1 MENKNLI
8 AIETF
13 CTFHKVEHSFI
24 YTIEDAGLIE
34 IIVVDERPFI
44 YEEKLTNLER
54 IVRLYK
60 ELDINPEGIGAV
72 LQLLDKIEDLQ
83 RENHRLR
90 KKLEWIEGY
99 IGG

>member
-13 CTFHKVEHSFI
+13 CTYHNVEHSFI

-34 IIVVDERPFI
+34 IILIDESSFI
-44 YEEKLTNLER
+44 DEEKLSDLEK

-60 ELDINPEGIGAV
+60 ELGINPEGIGAV
-72 LQLLDKIEDLQ
+72 LQLLESIEDLQ
-83 RENHRLR
+83 RENYYLK
-90 KKLEWIEGY
+90 KKLERL
-99 IGG
+99 GG

>member
-13 CTFHKVEHSFI
+13 CTYHNVEHSFI

-34 IIVVDERPFI
+34 IILVDDSSFI
-44 YEEKLTNLER
+44 YEEKLSDLER

-60 ELDINPEGIGAV
+60 ELDINPEGIVAV
-72 LQLLDKIEDLQ
+72 LQLLDRIDDLQ
-83 RENHRLR
+83 KENYYLK
-90 KKLEWIEGY
+90 KKLERLKG
-99 IGG
+99 

>member
-13 CTFHKVEHSFI
+13 CTYHNVEHSFI

-34 IIVVDERPFI
+34 IILIDKNSFI
-44 YEEKLTNLER
+44 YEDNLSDLER

-60 ELDINPEGIGAV
+60 ELDINAEGIGAV
-72 LQLLDKIEDLQ
+72 LQLLDKIDDLQ
-83 RENHRLR
+83 RENYYLK
-90 KKLEWIEGY
+90 KKLEKFTG
-99 IGG
+99 

>member
-13 CTFHKVEHSFI
+13 CTYHNVEYSFI

-34 IIVVDERPFI
+34 IILIDKNSFI
-44 YEEKLTNLER
+44 YEDNLSDLER

-60 ELDINPEGIGAV
+60 ELDINAEGIGAV
-72 LQLLDKIEDLQ
+72 LQLLDKIDDLQ
-83 RENHRLR
+83 RENYYLK
-90 KKLEWIEGY
+90 KKLEKFTG
-99 IGG
+99 

>member
-1 MENKNLI
+1 MENKDLI
-8 AIETF
+8 AVETF

-24 YTIEDAGLIE
+24 YMIEDAGLIE
-34 IIVVDERPFI
+34 IIIVDDRPFV
-44 YEEKLTNLER
+44 YEEKITNLER

-83 RENHRLR
+83 RENYALK
-90 KKLEWIEGY
+90 KKLERIERYLEG
-99 IGG
+99 

>member
-1 MENKNLI
+1 MENRNLI

-13 CTFHKVEHSFI
+13 CTFHKVKHSFI
-24 YTIEDAGLIE
+24 YMIEDAGLIE
-34 IIVVDERPFI
+34 IIVVDNRPFV
-44 YEEKLTNLER
+44 YEEKLSSLER

-83 RENHRLR
+83 RENYVLKKRLER
-90 KKLEWIEGY
+90 IEGSLDR
-99 IGG
+99 